1 MLHADV
7 ARRLVLAVAV
17 AAVAAGAAGIR
28 AQSPPPAAS
37 AAKAKELVGLL
48 QSKKLETVA
57 VRYPGE
63 ADRYL
68 AALLVPNAQ
77 LLVVAANY
85 SRPSDI
91 EYYLYH
97 KEFMNAYTNLYSS
110 ALADK
115 RVFVEDALHDGLM
128 ALPGKSLAHDSV
140 TSGGT
145 RHVFDGDFADPKR
158 RNQKKISQ
166 EDYFKAFATADAEYA
181 KLLGILIEAL
191 NKQTAALAAA
201 PGLR

>member
-7 ARRLVLAVAV
+7 ARRIVVAAAV
-17 AAVAAGAAGIR
+17 AALAAGAAGMG
-28 AQSPPPAAS
+28 AQAPPPSAS

-63 ADRYL
+63 DGRFL

-110 ALADK
+110 ALAEK

-145 RHVFDGDFADPKR
+145 RQVFDGDFADPRR

-166 EDYFKAFATADAEYA
+166 EDYFKAFASADAEYT
-181 KLLGILIEAL
+181 KLLGILIEDL
-191 NKQTAALAAA
+191 KKQTAALAAT